1 MTGEGMFSD
10 IPVEVGVV
18 FEGERIRKQ
27 QMHAELGG
35 PNVEEKFEI
44 LEVKDPGEV
53 EDGKITII
61 GPDFPQ
67 IAEGTSI
74 PFGRDGDRA

>member
-1 MTGEGMFSD
+1 MTGEGMFAD

-35 PNVEEKFEI
+35 PIVEEKFEI
-44 LEVKDPGEV
+44 LEVKEIGEV
-53 EDGKITII
+53 EDG
-61 GPDFPQ
+61 
-67 IAEGTSI
+67 
-74 PFGRDGDRA
+74 